1 MTRPPPSS
9 TRPDPLFP
17 TRRSSDLEHL
27 RDVLAVCDLVV
38 RADADFG
45 HGVVADRASQG
56 GRLETQ
62 HSLAGLRPPA
72 CRQGVILALDVEY
85 QADRK
90 STRLNSSH

>member
-1 MTRPPPSS
+1 MRISYWSS
-9 TRPDPLFP
+9 DVC
-17 TRRSSDLEHL
+17 SSDLQSLALGIDDHL
-27 RDVLAVCDLVV
+27 RDVLAIGDLVV
-38 RADADFG
+38 RADADLG

-56 GRLETQ
+56 GRLESQ